1 MVEVTSLDHE
11 GRGIARINGKI
22 VFINNALPNEIV
34 NFRPI
39 KEKSKYIEADVTNI
53 IKRSSKRVENV
64 CPYYDYCGGCNIMHM
79 NYEEQALFK
88 ENKVKNIVGKYLNE
102 KIKINKIIKSDNIL
116 YYRNK
121 TTFQVKEKIGFYKK
135 GSYEIIKIDSCMI
148 SDKLI
153 NNSIKYLS
161 KLDLRKINKIVCKT
175 NSKDLMIVI
184 ETNDTKLNIDVIKP
198 IAYSIYLKCNNT
210 YHLVYGN
217 QYITQTLDKYN
228 YIVGPDAFFQINL
241 NTSLKLYEKIK
252 QYVGKNKK
260 VLDLYCGTGSI
271 GIFVSE
277 TNDVTG
283 IEINSSAIANANKN
297 KLLNNIDNIK
307 FICDDSGK
315 AIDKL
320 NISPDIIIVD
330 PPRGGMNG
338 ETIKNILKF
347 KSKTIIY
354 VSCDPLT
361 MVRDL
366 NLLKNNYEI
375 CEITPFDMF
384 PNTHHVECI
393 TLLRL
398 LNEER
403 IALYEGKI

>member
-1 MVEVTSLDHE
+1 MIEITSLDHE
-11 GRGIARINGKI
+11 GRGIAKINGKI
-22 VFINNALPNEIV
+22 VFVNNALPNEIV
-34 NFRPI
+34 NFKI
-39 KEKSKYIEADVTNI
+39 LKEKSKYIEADVTSI
-53 IKRSSKRVENV
+53 IKRSSKRVRNV

-79 NYEEQALFK
+79 NYEEQVLFK
-88 ENKVKNIVGKYLNE
+88 KNKIKNIVEKYLN
-102 KIKINKIIKSDNIL
+102 KNIKVNTIIKSDNIL
-116 YYRNK
+116 HYRNK

-135 GSYEIIKIDSCMI
+135 KSYELIKIDSCMI

-153 NNSIKYLS
+153 NNSIKYLN
-161 KLDLRKINKIVCKT
+161 KLNLQKINKIVCRT
-175 NSKDLMIVI
+175 NSKDLMIII
-184 ETNDTKLNIDVIKP
+184 ETNDTKLNTDAIKP
-198 IAYSIYLKCNNT
+198 IASSIYIKCNNK

-217 QYITQTLDKYN
+217 QYIVQTLDKYN

-241 NTSLKLYEKIK
+241 NTSLKLYKKIK
-252 QYVGKNKK
+252 QYVGNNKN

-271 GIFVSE
+271 GIFISE
-277 TNDVTG
+277 TNNVTG
-283 IEINSSAIANANKN
+283 IEINSCAIENANKN
-297 KLLNNIDNIK
+297 KLLNNIENIK

-315 AIDKL
+315 AINRL
-320 NISPDIIIVD
+320 NINPDIIIVD
-330 PPRGGMNG
+330 PPRGGMNR

-347 KSKTIIY
+347 KAKTIIY

-366 NLLKNNYEI
+366 NLLKDTYEI

-384 PNTHHVECI
+384 PHTHHVECI

-403 IALYEGKI
+403 IVLYEGKI